1 MRPWWNSLPNR
12 DGWGQINR
20 DATAIEGRE
29 KPVAKARPPKPVP
42 RKKGRPRRG
51 EVREPQPETRLQ
63 RQVRQAAAEALAE
76 LPVHCDVGTKK
87 NSKGYKETWVGY
99 KLHADVSDCCLP
111 ISVALT
117 AASVSASNRLEW
129 SGSTDRTLG
138 IGSDNFFGEIKL
150 IALKDQNPAQER
162 RSQSSQEA
170 QDLQGLK
177 GSHDTR

>member
-1 MRPWWNSLPNR
+1 MKLGEIVSWLMR
-12 DGWGQINR
+12 
-20 DATAIEGRE
+20 T
-29 KPVAKARPPKPVP
+29 
-42 RKKGRPRRG
+42 
-51 EVREPQPETRLQ
+51 LQ
-63 RQVRQAAAEALAE
+63 RHLFPRLEECWEGPL
-76 LPVHCDVGTKK
+76 DVGTKQTF
-87 NSKGYKETWVGY
+87 KGYKETWIGY
-99 KLHADVSDCCLP
+99 KLHAGVSDCCLP

-129 SGSTDRTLG
+129 SGGTDRTLG

-150 IALKDQNPAQER
+150 IALKDQNPAQES